1 MGAADWVMD
10 EVMTKRQVPIGGVG
24 VDVPPGGGFGG
35 FGGFPGAGYGGALN
49 VDASG
54 GGGFGFPGLGFP
66 GAGFPGWGSPYIP
79 ITPLG
84 ALGGIKGDLLVPMFA
99 VGVALF
105 LLVIIVV
112 AVKAALAWKLSVL
125 QDIASGPKKWRR
137 DDAASAA
144 APQLQPDYM
153 AQLAKVVTSAIY
165 SGGCNERMIC
175 EAGVLGRGNADQLDW
190 VNRIV
195 GSYIPATY
203 KSYLDTL
210 LASAKGNFDCAQQYP
225 CNKAEGSVVA
235 DQGPQSVKVF
245 RSVPSTTP
253 LPPNSHYKQQPQT
266 PRPKIKD
273 LYGVNANSSNAI
285 KSDKPKKFGK
295 FRRDV

>member
-1 MGAADWVMD
+1 MATAADWMMD
-10 EVMTKRQVPIGGVG
+10 EAMSKRQVPIGGVG
-24 VDVPPGGGFGG
+24 VDGPVGGGFGG
-35 FGGFPGAGYGGALN
+35 FGGFPGFGGGLN
-49 VDASG
+49 VDVAG
-54 GGGFGFPGLGFP
+54 GGGLGLPGLGLL
-66 GAGFPGWGSPYIP
+66 GGGFPGWGTPYIP
-79 ITPLG
+79 YTPLG
-84 ALGGIKGDLLVPMFA
+84 ALEGLKGDLLVPMA
-99 VGVALF
+99 TIGVAVF
-105 LLVIIVV
+105 LLVIIVI

-153 AQLAKVVTSAIY
+153 KQLTKIVTSAIY

-175 EAGVLGRGNADQLDW
+175 EAGVLARGNAGQLDW

-195 GSYIPATY
+195 GSYIPAVY

-210 LASAKGNFDCAQQYP
+210 LTSAKGNFDCAQQYP
-225 CNKAEGSVVA
+225 CNKVEGSVVA
-235 DQGPQSVKVF
+235 DQGPQSVKIF

-253 LPPNSHYKQQPQT
+253 LPHDSHYKQPQT

-273 LYGVNANSSNAI
+273 LYGVNANSTNAI
-285 KSDKPKKFGK
+285 KNDNPKLKLGK
-295 FRRDV
+295 FRRHV